1 MNYYC
6 IRYRQQRYDLKDC
19 CSGAYYYLPT
29 AYTVTVDKELALSW
43 FDEVVKQIRNM
54 YGTEKVEVRDVKLDH
69 RCIIKEATFE
79 NNQPA
84 FAKGRYAI
92 ELNCYTFNPHLE
104 K

>member
-6 IRYRQQRYDLKDC
+6 IRYRQQRYDINYC
-19 CSGAYYYLPT
+19 MSGAYYYLPT
-29 AYTVTVDKELALSW
+29 AYTVTVDKKLALSW

-54 YGTEKVEVRDVKLDH
+54 YGEKVEVRDVKLDY

-79 NNQPA
+79 NNHPA
-84 FAKGRYAI
+84 FAKGRYII
-92 ELNCYTFNPHLE
+92 ELNCYTFNPHLG

>member
-6 IRYRQQRYDLKDC
+6 IRYRQQRYDLKDG

-29 AYTVTVDKELALSW
+29 AYTVTVDKKLALSW

-84 FAKGRYAI
+84 FAKGKYAI
-92 ELNCYTFNPHLE
+92 VLKCYTFNPLE

>member
-29 AYTVTVDKELALSW
+29 AYTVTTDKELALSW
-43 FDEVVKQIRNM
+43 FDEVVKQIENM
-54 YGTEKVEVRDVKLDH
+54 FDTKNMEVKDVKLDY

-84 FAKGRYAI
+84 FAKGK
-92 ELNCYTFNPHLE
+92 YTIVL
-104 K
+104 KC